1 MFPISLIMNKR
12 KVIII
17 AFLKQAKTP
26 QEIKMIGVAAVRN
39 AYNDLASDYN
49 KIIDY
54 DWLFCHKCGEF
65 LAATTFYTDDR
76 FATGKFPICKR
87 CVMAMVEQRK
97 NKNDKPNETK
107 ESVQEVLRLMDLPYI
122 DSFYEDCVKG
132 AYDEAK
138 EKNRTSPFTTYN
150 TAVRSLPQ
158 WKGMTWKDSDFG
170 INGNPDDD
178 QLSKR
183 KPRKEIVKLFGSGFS
198 NEDYLYLQ
206 DQYDDWCS
214 RTQVD
219 SKSQQTYV
227 AQICMQLLDIYK
239 DRKAS
244 RDVTKKLDALDKLMN
259 SARLQPKQ
267 NVDNSAAD
275 SLTFGQ
281 LIEKWENEKPIPEPS
296 DEFKDVDGIG
306 KYIRVWFTGWLSK
319 ALGLKA
325 NVFTQE
331 YDEEISKY
339 VVEKPDELEE
349 GTSSDIYDRLFGSE
363 GGD

>member
-1 MFPISLIMNKR
+1 M
-12 KVIII
+12 
-17 AFLKQAKTP
+17 AFLMDSKKEP
-26 QEIKMIGVAAVRN
+26 EIRMLGVKAVKDYAIKLGATYDKIIN
-39 AYNDLASDYN
+39 GDYVYCHGCNEFHASNNFYNDKRFGSGLYPLCKKTLVELAT
-49 KIIDY
+49 DY
-54 DWLFCHKCGEF
+54 DK
-65 LAATTFYTDDR
+65 
-76 FATGKFPICKR
+76 
-87 CVMAMVEQRK
+87 
-97 NKNDKPNETK
+97 K
-107 ESVQEVLRLMDLPYI
+107 EKIKVDNREKTIKVFQMLDIPFI
-122 DSFYEDCVKG
+122 DSVYQS
-132 AYDEAK
+132 ALQTTQEAVG
-138 EKNRTSPFTTYN
+138 EKNRA
-150 TAVRSLPQ
+150 TAFQHMLTIVKSLPQ
-158 WKGMTWKDSDFG
+158 YKGMTFENSEFG
-170 INGNPDDD
+170 DLGNPDDD

-239 DRKAS
+239 DRKAG

-306 KYIRVWFTGWLSK
+306 KYIRVWFTGWLTK

-325 NVFTQE
+325 NVFTEE
-331 YDEEISKY
+331 YEEEIKKY
-339 VVEKPDELEE
+339 TVTKPEEYEE
-349 GTSSDIYDRLFGSE
+349 GTSDDIYDRLFSSE
-363 GGD
+363 GGDT

>member
-1 MFPISLIMNKR
+1 M
-12 KVIII
+12 
-17 AFLKQAKTP
+17 AFLMDSKKEP
-26 QEIKMIGVAAVRN
+26 EIRMLGVKAVKDYAIKLGATYDKIIN
-39 AYNDLASDYN
+39 GDYVYCHGCNEFHASNNFYNDKRFGSGLYPLCKKTLVELAT
-49 KIIDY
+49 DY
-54 DWLFCHKCGEF
+54 DK
-65 LAATTFYTDDR
+65 
-76 FATGKFPICKR
+76 
-87 CVMAMVEQRK
+87 
-97 NKNDKPNETK
+97 K
-107 ESVQEVLRLMDLPYI
+107 EKIRVDNREKTIKVFQMLDIPFI
-122 DSFYEDCVKG
+122 DSVYQS
-132 AYDEAK
+132 ALQTTQEAVG
-138 EKNRTSPFTTYN
+138 EKNRA
-150 TAVRSLPQ
+150 TAFQHMLTIVKSLPQ
-158 WKGMTWKDSDFG
+158 YKGMTFENSEFG
-170 INGNPDDD
+170 DLGNPDDD

-331 YDEEISKY
+331 YDEEIAKY
-339 VVEKPDELEE
+339 IVEKPDEVDE